1 MPFIIY
7 QGFVDK
13 QISMIYNKEI
23 YFSSIK
29 ISPFV
34 NYTISITSTNKP
46 DDNLLVIL
54 WLIHSMVGISIVDWY
69 FNPDGGQNLNKFAL
83 SGLLKNCV

>member
-23 YFSSIK
+23 YFSSVK

-46 DDNLLVIL
+46 DDNLLELFCDLSIL
-54 WLIHSMVGISIVDWY
+54 W
-69 FNPDGGQNLNKFAL
+69 
-83 SGLLKNCV
+83 

>member
-1 MPFIIY
+1 MIY

-13 QISMIYNKEI
+13 QVSIKEI
-23 YFSSIK
+23 YFNSIK

-46 DDNLLVIL
+46 DDNLLELFCDLSIL
-54 WLIHSMVGISIVDWY
+54 W
-69 FNPDGGQNLNKFAL
+69 
-83 SGLLKNCV
+83 

>member
-29 ISPFV
+29 ISAFV
-34 NYTISITSTNKP
+34 NYTISVTSTNKP
-46 DDNLLVIL
+46 DDNLLELFCDLSIL
-54 WLIHSMVGISIVDWY
+54 W
-69 FNPDGGQNLNKFAL
+69 
-83 SGLLKNCV
+83 